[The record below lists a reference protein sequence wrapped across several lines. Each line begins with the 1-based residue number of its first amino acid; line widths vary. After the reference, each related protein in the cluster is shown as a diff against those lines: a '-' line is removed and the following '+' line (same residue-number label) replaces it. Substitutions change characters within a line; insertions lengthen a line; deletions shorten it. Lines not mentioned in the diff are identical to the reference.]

1 MMAPTVEELYR
12 QESDRARA
20 IAKRME
26 ELADELNEEA
36 EKLHKALNNMDEGVT
51 DDGGQE
57 PN

>member
-51 DDGGQE
+51 DDGGQA
-57 PN
+57 N